1 MRLTQENITKE
12 DVRKYHKDKIISR
25 MDNSIQSDTDYY
37 DTYHTIEDLADELN
51 FSRNEDGY
59 VRIPPEL
66 LWIEEVLNEEL
77 NDYPVLCWKSEIEA
91 QKGSTLKMFFKL

>member
-1 MRLTQENITKE
+1 MT
-12 DVRKYHKDKIISR
+12 II
-25 MDNSIQSDTDYY
+25 Y
-37 DTYHTIEDLADELN
+37 
-51 FSRNEDGY
+51 DGY

-66 LWIEEVLNEEL
+66 LWIEEVLNEKL